1 MDVAER
7 PINFTSGPSEIA
19 LSEEAL
25 QARTRKLQE
34 AKRHLAAI
42 NEKILELQVMLR
54 RLSRKPRFHKLQ
66 YVLKHRVAVYSGN
79 LYSLLPY
86 LVHFLYM
93 TGVKPFS
100 YFFLGLRSVYLK
112 FCCNLQEDINQHQQ
126 F

>member
-7 PINFTSGPSEIA
+7 PIINFAINGPSESA
-19 LSEEAL
+19 LSDEAL
-25 QARTRKLQE
+25 AARTRKLQT
-34 AKRHLAAI
+34 AKKHLTEI

-66 YVLKHRVAVYSGN
+66 YVLKHRVAVYSG
-79 LYSLLPY
+79 
-86 LVHFLYM
+86 
-93 TGVKPFS
+93 
-100 YFFLGLRSVYLK
+100 LRSVYLK